1 MIQMWKSSKDRGRKI
16 QEIPLPK
23 PKIPET
29 EKARLDSRGHLQEV
43 VALCAGAG
51 VVSPL
56 SGSSDCGCR
65 IFLIKIAKCFHSF
78 MEMEMIKMEMFNIY
92 IAHLS
97 I

>member
-1 MIQMWKSSKDRGRKI
+1 MWKSSKERGRKI
-16 QEIPLPK
+16 QEISLPQPQI
-23 PKIPET
+23 PKT
-29 EKARLDSRGHLQEV
+29 EKARLDSTGHLQEV

-56 SGSSDCGCR
+56 SGSSECGCR

-78 MEMEMIKMEMFNIY
+78 MEMEMFNIY